1 MSDTLIIVAYYTRIV
16 DHGDYYVIEFFDDRF
31 IVRKNNI
38 ERDLA
43 EIVKRIPCPYV
54 RAFLRI
60 LRLRVRFDEDAVIRI
75 VRCNE

>member
-1 MSDTLIIVAYYTRIV
+1 MSSYLATVAYFTRIV
-16 DHGDYYVIEFFDDRF
+16 DYGNYYVIEFFDNKF
-31 IVRKNNI
+31 VVRKDNI

-60 LRLRVRFDEDAVIRI
+60 LRLRVRFDEDAIMRV